1 MLRKYLDYEKIK
13 DSYNNGD
20 IVWLEE
26 IDRELSKIETENKEE
41 QIAIEKADAMS
52 GLIWAMN
59 DVIIQTENI
68 KNLDKYYD
76 KTHDLY
82 AEMKV
87 DLTEILGIEDMWEEI

>member
-13 DSYNNGD
+13 EAYNNGD

-26 IDRELSKIETENKEE
+26 IDRELNKIITGDKEE

-59 DVIIQTENI
+59 DVIINTENI

>member
-13 DSYNNGD
+13 EAYNNGD
-20 IVWLEE
+20 IVWLGE
-26 IDRELSKIETENKEE
+26 IDREINKIITGDKEE

-52 GLIWAMN
+52 GLLWAMN
-59 DVIIQTENI
+59 DVIINTECI

-76 KTHDLY
+76 RTHDLY